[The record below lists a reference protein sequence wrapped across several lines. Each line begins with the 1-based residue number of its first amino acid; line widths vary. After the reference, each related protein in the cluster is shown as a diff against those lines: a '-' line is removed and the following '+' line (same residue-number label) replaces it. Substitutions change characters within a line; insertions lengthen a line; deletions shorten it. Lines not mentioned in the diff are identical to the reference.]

1 MDSCTSR
8 LWRISMSWRVYF
20 SSGRSFERHQSRHR
34 TNHGQLYESF
44 SGNNYLLFFWHPDI
58 TYLFFSWNWNNRIR
72 EKNRRTS
79 QILFSDTLKNS
90 VKLQVPR
97 ACCVAT
103 DLSSISMLYLDEY
116 EKVVLKNYENMVIEG
131 CGCRWWKLAKF
142 TISFFHN
149 TVQNFFPNLNF
160 PPNQKPP
167 FSKNH

>member
-8 LWRISMSWRVYF
+8 LRCVSMSWRMYF

-44 SGNNYLLFFWHPDI
+44 SGNNYIFVFQ
-58 TYLFFSWNWNNRIR
+58 FGSGMC
-72 EKNRRTS
+72 
-79 QILFSDTLKNS
+79 KNS
-90 VKLQVPR
+90 VNLQVPR

-131 CGCRWWKLAKF
+131 CGCRWWSKLAKF
-142 TISFFHN
+142 QNKQPFHYE
-149 TVQNFFPNLNF
+149 NLF
-160 PPNQKPP
+160 APKYY
-167 FSKNH
+167 